1 MYRYILVQ
9 VGQQCNVIS
18 DVDMCVLYHYRSP
31 IVRQPSLAKNIRSGK
46 LSLNQ
51 LNVLCSYN
59 FSLCAVMSTATD
71 GVQFKLSD
79 MMDKKQHLVEVGI
92 PSSLQVYTPL

>member
-1 MYRYILVQ
+1 ML
-9 VGQQCNVIS
+9 
-18 DVDMCVLYHYRSP
+18 MCVLYHYRSP

-46 LSLNQ
+46 LSLDQ

-59 FSLCAVMSTATD
+59 FSLCAMFTATD

-79 MMDKKQHLVEVGI
+79 MMDKKQYLVEVGI